1 MVSRE
6 ILPTPVSYSI
16 MVNALCSKGHL
27 SEAFRGYC
35 WSGNASDG
43 ESFLDK
49 MVSEGFVPDFIT
61 YNTLIYG
68 YDREENM
75 SRAFGLVKKMEE
87 EKQGGG
93 LLVPDVFTY
102 NSILHGFC
110 RQNQMKETEA
120 VLRKMIERGVNPD
133 KSTYTA
139 RINGFVSQDNLT
151 MRCCREDS
159 PLMISSDAQ
168 FLLWFTAA
176 SCNSRKLKKGTT
188 GDNTHS
194 ITTLLSLSSESRQRN
209 ETE

>member
-1 MVSRE
+1 MICNSM
-6 ILPTPVSYSI
+6 I
-16 MVNALCSKGHL
+16 K
-27 SEAFRGYC
+27 GYC
-35 WSGNASDG
+35 RSGNASDG

-49 MVSEGFVPDFIT
+49 LVSEGFVPDIIT

-68 YDREENM
+68 YVREENM

-110 RQNQMKETEA
+110 RQNQMKEAEA

-139 RINGFVSQDNLT
+139 LINGFVSQDNLT
-151 MRCCREDS
+151 EAFRFHDEMLQRGFS
-159 PLMISSDAQ
+159 PDDQ
-168 FLLWFTAA
+168 F
-176 SCNSRKLKKGTT
+176 
-188 GDNTHS
+188 
-194 ITTLLSLSSESRQRN
+194 
-209 ETE
+209 